1 MAAAATEAPPD
12 PLPLITSLSE
22 AAGTAA
28 GRQAGLTAELAAQ
41 YLLAFHGLPAAHAR
55 QQLSAVQLF
64 LGQRQ
69 LGGVVA
75 LVQGAIEQSRFKEQ
89 SRRN

>member
-1 MAAAATEAPPD
+1 
-12 PLPLITSLSE
+12 LE

-28 GRQAGLTAELAAQ
+28 GRQAGLTAELAAH
-41 YLLAFHGLPAAHAR
+41 YLLAFHDLPVGHAR

-69 LGGVVA
+69 LGAVVA
-75 LVQGAIEQSRFKEQ
+75 LLQRASEQGRPKEQ